1 MKKNKMSKLSLNKE
15 TLRSLAD
22 NQMLNVAGGTP
33 TKAAAC
39 YTANYT
45 DCGSCGIACTAID
58 CTP

>member
-15 TLRSLAD
+15 TLRSLEESRMT
-22 NQMLNVAGGTP
+22 QVAGGEQTRGIG
-33 TKAAAC
+33 C